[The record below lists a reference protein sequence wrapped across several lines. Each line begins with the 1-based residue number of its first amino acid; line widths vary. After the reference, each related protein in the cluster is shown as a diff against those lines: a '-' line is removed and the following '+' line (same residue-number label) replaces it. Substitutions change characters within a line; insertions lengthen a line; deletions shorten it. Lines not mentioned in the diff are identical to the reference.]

1 MKEITKKAVKVVM
14 IAFTIS
20 VLIFFLIVSQ
30 DNHHIET
37 CHDDDCVYCAIILVS
52 QNVINL
58 VVAFV
63 SAIMVGVFVQYFLSR
78 LREKQEV
85 SMNFSLIFQK
95 VQMNE

>member
-37 CHDDDCVYCAIILVS
+37 CDDDDCVYCAIILAS

-63 SAIMVGVFVQYFLSR
+63 IAIMVGVFIQYFLSR

-85 SMNFSLIFQK
+85 SLNFSLIFQK